1 MRTRDR
7 AMRAPLGEGLHSDV
21 AGAGDLVR
29 MLDVLDRDD
38 DALRIETMRRV
49 VELHRGLELGL

>member
-1 MRTRDR
+1 
-7 AMRAPLGEGLHSDV
+7 MRAPIGDGLRPDV

-29 MLDVLDRDD
+29 MLEVLHRDD

-49 VELHRGLELGL
+49 LELDRGIDLRL